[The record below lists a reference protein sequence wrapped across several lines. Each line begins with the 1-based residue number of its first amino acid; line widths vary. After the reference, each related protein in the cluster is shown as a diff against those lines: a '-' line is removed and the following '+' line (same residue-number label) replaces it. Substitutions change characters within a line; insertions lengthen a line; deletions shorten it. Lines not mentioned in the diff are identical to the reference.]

1 MKCAYPNC
9 YHAAAFTPYLELPT
23 MRSVGESQ
31 AMVQTDKPTLLLC
44 QEVCSYHKEHYNL
57 RDWVS
62 LGDWD
67 AIRELAFERGYA
79 IPEIAVMVVHFG
91 PCPMTPKRYL
101 ELERK

>member
-1 MKCAYPNC
+1 
-9 YHAAAFTPYLELPT
+9 
-23 MRSVGESQ
+23 
-31 AMVQTDKPTLLLC
+31 
-44 QEVCSYHKEHYNL
+44 
-57 RDWVS
+57 VS

-79 IPEIAVMVVHFG
+79 LPEIAVMVVHFG